1 MFKALKKMFPGD
13 DWQDTRQSVTR
24 DDNWWK
30 KLREG
35 AKVEFGS
42 IPQSSI
48 SNAELSIKNTQYYDF
63 GNSSFTSYMLHDGNK
78 LQCQVIVAQQGD
90 NNTYLA
96 ISRHLSEDELYRICS
111 QEDVKLLTQPR
122 HLKRLYVR
130 EQAMGLDGWLSMR
143 YSKKLDNIR
152 GSKTVNDQERSF
164 DYTLL
169 VSDDNS
175 KAIEVERYHD
185 GRCEIY
191 ITVYR
196 PVTDIIDITG
206 GSAFSGKRGIAD
218 MSNVQHTVSI
228 PTLDE
233 KDTMPVRG
241 PALTRDE
248 SAESA
253 LRAPVNDDTIIQA
266 NISAASKNIV
276 EKTTAAP
283 LPKAEPVAAAA
294 PVKRLEIQPL
304 QVNNPVISGNKTTEF
319 MRSTADKLPPVSET
333 LKAVA
338 KEVNKEFIPTDKAS
352 SVKAFVPEPITAKEV
367 APRPVPKP
375 MPIPE
380 IRKQPIS
387 EQTKPKVEAKQ
398 PPAFEAYKPVP
409 LKTPAAKLEK
419 MIDPIPAA
427 PVLSKPATKP
437 LEKDEIKAITPPAAK
452 AVKKPSLAIE
462 DIKREIEAKIQE
474 EIKREMDKKNGGS
487 NVPFPHNIAPK
498 KKEVAAKPQ
507 IDEPIKDNPAA
518 PSPDQVVVKRVKQEK
533 IDCNMRVA
541 GKIIDEAVRRDMHLA
556 DVMRN
561 VLGLPIN
568 ASDEVTLH
576 IPLTNEDYKTLGERY
591 KVSPDN
597 RNKIKRRIVAD
608 LAGFAGENKRLA
620 EDA

>member
-13 DWQDTRQSVTR
+13 DWQDTRSSVTR

-35 AKVEFGS
+35 AKVEFTS

-48 SNAELSIKNTQYYDF
+48 SNAELTIKNTQYYDF

-96 ISRHLSEDELYRICS
+96 VSRHLSEDELYRICS

-191 ITVYR
+191 VTVYR
-196 PVTDIIDITG
+196 PVADIIDITG
-206 GSAFSGKRGIAD
+206 GSAFASKRGIAD
-218 MSNVQHTVSI
+218 MSKVQHTVSI
-228 PTLDE
+228 PTIDN
-233 KDTMPVRG
+233 KDTVPVRG

-248 SAESA
+248 PEI
-253 LRAPVNDDTIIQA
+253 RNPVNDDTITQA
-266 NISAASKNIV
+266 SVSAASHNVI
-276 EKTTAAP
+276 EKTTQAP
-283 LPKAEPVAAAA
+283 LVTSKAAQPS
-294 PVKRLEIQPL
+294 VKRLEAAPL
-304 QVNNPVISGNKTTEF
+304 HVKKPVISGNKTTEF
-319 MRSTADKLPPVSET
+319 TRFTSEKLPPVSET

-338 KEVNKEFIPTDKAS
+338 KEVNKEFVS
-352 SVKAFVPEPITAKEV
+352 PEKPSIAKPVIQEQV
-367 APRPVPKP
+367 VARAPAPRPVPKP
-375 MPIPE
+375 LPIPE
-380 IRKQPIS
+380 IKKQSIT
-387 EQTKPKVEAKQ
+387 ETPKLTAEVQQ
-398 PPAFEAYKPVP
+398 PPAFATYQPEP
-409 LKTPAAKLEK
+409 LKTPAAKLDK
-419 MIDPIPAA
+419 MMEPAA
-427 PVLSKPATKP
+427 VAPAPSGPLVSVTSKPAAKP
-437 LEKDEIKAITPPAAK
+437 IAK
-452 AVKKPSLAIE
+452 PTQATKKPSLAIE

-474 EIKREMDKKNGGS
+474 EIKRELDKKNGSS
-487 NVPFPHNIAPK
+487 NIPFPHNIAPK
-498 KKEVAAKPQ
+498 KKEAAKHQ
-507 IDEPIKDNPAA
+507 IDEPMKDNPSA

-576 IPLTNEDYKTLGERY
+576 LPLTNEDYKTLGERY

-608 LAGFAGENKRLA
+608 LAGFAGESKRLA
-620 EDA
+620 EEA

>member
-13 DWQDTRQSVTR
+13 DWQDTRRSVTR
-24 DDNWWK
+24 DENWWK

-35 AKVEFGS
+35 AKVEFTS
-42 IPQSSI
+42 VPQASI
-48 SNAELSIKNTQYYDF
+48 SNAELTIKNTQYYDF

-90 NNTYLA
+90 NSTYLA
-96 ISRHLSEDELYRICS
+96 VSRHLSEDELYRICS

-196 PVTDIIDITG
+196 PVSDIIDITG
-206 GSAFSGKRGIAD
+206 GSAFASKRGIAD

-233 KDTMPVRG
+233 KNTMPVRG
-241 PALTRDE
+241 PALTRE
-248 SAESA
+248 EAVNT
-253 LRAPVNDDTIIQA
+253 APAMKPMNDDAINHA
-266 NISAASKNIV
+266 NVAAASQNII
-276 EKTTAAP
+276 EKTTSAP
-283 LPKAEPVAAAA
+283 LVKAPPAAQTPKPDAVQKKEEQAVQFN
-294 PVKRLEIQPL
+294 K
-304 QVNNPVISGNKTTEF
+304 PVISGNKTTDF
-319 MRSTADKLPPVSET
+319 MQETRKSVPPVSET

-338 KEVNKEFIPTDKAS
+338 KEVKKEFVETPQKTVPQTQAPKPVAKA
-352 SVKAFVPEPITAKEV
+352 
-367 APRPVPKP
+367 APAPKRSQPKP

-380 IRKQPIS
+380 IKKVELKQPK
-387 EQTKPKVEAKQ
+387 QTAHYTPE
-398 PPAFEAYKPVP
+398 P
-409 LKTPAAKLEK
+409 LKTPAAKLDR
-419 MIDPIPAA
+419 MINPKPVPIADP
-427 PVLSKPATKP
+427 K
-437 LEKDEIKAITPPAAK
+437 PAAK
-452 AVKKPSLAIE
+452 TEAKPAQPTAKKPSLAIE

-474 EIKREMDKKNGGS
+474 EIKRELEKKNGKAS
-487 NVPFPHNIAPK
+487 LPFPHNISPQ
-498 KKEVAAKPQ
+498 KKETTAKSTS
-507 IDEPIKDNPAA
+507 DEVIKENPSA
-518 PSPDQVVVKRVKQEK
+518 PSPDQVVVKRIKQEK
-533 IDCNMRVA
+533 LDCNMRVA

-576 IPLTNEDYKTLGERY
+576 IPLSTEDYKALGERY
-591 KVSPDN
+591 KISPDN
-597 RNKIKRRIVAD
+597 RNKIKRRIVSD
-608 LAGFAGENKRLA
+608 LASFAGENNRIS